1 MSDFQTVQTEQA
13 LKGVDSEVLTFAD
26 TFSAIR
32 ERWVLLLLGPLVVGA
47 LAVGASYLMQPVFTA
62 TTLFMP
68 PQQNQS
74 AAASAVASLGA
85 LSSLIGGSG
94 GVRTPA
100 DQYVALMQSNT
111 VSDRIIDHFKL
122 LGVYDTPL
130 RVDARLKLSR
140 KVRISI
146 GKKDG
151 LISVDVD
158 DVNPQRAADIANRYV
173 EELQRVTAGLAV
185 TEAQQRRVFFER
197 QLQQTR
203 DQLTTAQQAMQAS
216 GFNQGALNAEPRA
229 AADGYARLLAQA
241 TAAEVRLQVMRGSL
255 ADAAPEVRQQQAT
268 LAALRAQLGRIESTA
283 QQPSSGPGY
292 IGTYREFKYRE
303 TLFELFARQ
312 YELARVD
319 ESREGP
325 LVQVVDSAL
334 PPERRSAPRRTL
346 IALGSV
352 ASSAF
357 LLLLYVLVR
366 QAMRGSERARRTAV

>member
-1 MSDFQTVQTEQA
+1 MRVSRVPSGERDVSMSDFQTVQTEQA

-47 LAVGASYLMQPVFTA
+47 LAVGVSYLMQPVFTA

-197 QLQQTR
+197 QLQQIGR
-203 DQLTTAQQAMQAS
+203 AS
-216 GFNQGALNAEPRA
+216 C
-229 AADGYARLLAQA
+229 
-241 TAAEVRLQVMRGSL
+241 
-255 ADAAPEVRQQQAT
+255 
-268 LAALRAQLGRIESTA
+268 
-283 QQPSSGPGY
+283 
-292 IGTYREFKYRE
+292 RE
-303 TLFELFARQ
+303 
-312 YELARVD
+312 RVCY
-319 ESREGP
+319 P
-325 LVQVVDSAL
+325 V
-334 PPERRSAPRRTL
+334 
-346 IALGSV
+346 
-352 ASSAF
+352 
-357 LLLLYVLVR
+357 
-366 QAMRGSERARRTAV
+366 

>member
-1 MSDFQTVQTEQA
+1 
-13 LKGVDSEVLTFAD
+13 
-26 TFSAIR
+26 
-32 ERWVLLLLGPLVVGA
+32 
-47 LAVGASYLMQPVFTA
+47 
-62 TTLFMP
+62 
-68 PQQNQS
+68 
-74 AAASAVASLGA
+74 
-85 LSSLIGGSG
+85 
-94 GVRTPA
+94 
-100 DQYVALMQSNT
+100 
-111 VSDRIIDHFKL
+111 
-122 LGVYDTPL
+122 
-130 RVDARLKLSR
+130 
-140 KVRISI
+140 
-146 GKKDG
+146 
-151 LISVDVD
+151 
-158 DVNPQRAADIANRYV
+158 
-173 EELQRVTAGLAV
+173 
-185 TEAQQRRVFFER
+185 
-197 QLQQTR
+197 
-203 DQLTTAQQAMQAS
+203 MQAS

-325 LVQVVDSAL
+325 LVQVVDPAL

>member
-325 LVQVVDSAL
+325 LVQVVDPAL